1 MARPSRWM
9 QFANNFNA
17 MNSTLNQ
24 AFQKYEIGKINK
36 QEFEDDD
43 GNALEGDALSRARTD
58 AMAGVYE
65 KYGDAE
71 KAMSLRAKGAELEGL
86 MRTNRIGAAT
96 EDSQI
101 YVQGEGAVQKLNS
114 GIAANNAS
122 TAASNASTRLSNL
135 QTENLQREV
144 DYRDTLNNV
153 LTSVGQMEFESEKD
167 ENAYLIKALK
177 EANLPP
183 ETRQAALKSVMEF
196 GSTAI
201 ALESQ
206 QIVAGAEKAIRKGN
220 FVDWYNQEVAD
231 GFQLAVETVD
241 GVTTAYATG
250 DDGERR
256 VVTRAEGTEG
266 NAMVL
271 NTLFQQVKD
280 PANILGA
287 AVDNLA
293 YKQSKATL
301 EQTKTKT
308 DTMVSG
314 MAVDAAQ
321 IERIA
326 SQINVDV
333 AQVQNIQSQIG
344 LRSAQALQVAAE
356 TQQLGVK
363 TEKLQAE
370 INNINS
376 LISSRGIQDS
386 LNAANVELVGANVA
400 LAKQKLVIQDPN
412 REMSAPERQKFL
424 ETNFSKIVGQMYA
437 VDPNTTAA
445 QIDAARVA
453 YFGAMTP
460 EGVSHSEDE
469 E

>member
-43 GNALEGDALSRARTD
+43 GNALEGDALARARTD

-71 KAMSLRAKGAELEGL
+71 KAMSLRSKGAELEGL
-86 MRTNRIGAAT
+86 MRSNRIGAAT

-101 YVQGEGAVQKLNS
+101 YVQGEGAVKKLNS
-114 GIAANNAS
+114 GIAANNAA
-122 TAASNASTRLSNL
+122 TAASEASTRLSNL
-135 QTENLQREV
+135 QADSAQQTI
-144 DYRDTLNNV
+144 DYNNTLNSV
-153 LTSVGQMEFESEKD
+153 LTNVGNMEFESEAD
-167 ENAYLIKALK
+167 ENAYLVRALK

-241 GVTTAYATG
+241 GVTTAYAVG

-256 VVTRAEGTEG
+256 VVTRGEGEDG
-266 NAMVL
+266 ALMVH
-271 NTLFQQVKD
+271 TLFK
-280 PANILGA
+280 
-287 AVDNLA
+287 
-293 YKQSKATL
+293 
-301 EQTKTKT
+301 
-308 DTMVSG
+308 
-314 MAVDAAQ
+314 
-321 IERIA
+321 
-326 SQINVDV
+326 
-333 AQVQNIQSQIG
+333 QVQEPGMSKCRYRQPSQAEQGDTRTDKDKDRHNGLGYG
-344 LRSAQALQVAAE
+344 LRCGSNQPYRKSDQRRRGTSRKHPIANRIPQSA
-356 TQQLGVK
+356 T
-363 TEKLQAE
+363 TT
-370 INNINS
+370 N
-376 LISSRGIQDS
+376 SSRNGPIW
-386 LNAANVELVGANVA
+386 VET
-400 LAKQKLVIQDPN
+400 
-412 REMSAPERQKFL
+412 REAESR
-424 ETNFSKIVGQMYA
+424 
-437 VDPNTTAA
+437 
-445 QIDAARVA
+445 
-453 YFGAMTP
+453 
-460 EGVSHSEDE
+460 H
-469 E
+469 